1 MTKRPKREISKRRG
15 KEGKETVGVWARPGT
30 RRTRGTRSSEGAR
43 EVAVLAPGAA
53 IPLEAME
60 PGATAAVA
68 TTAVA
73 TATVDIAAVATAT
86 KKGNL
91 TTFGL
96 PVLFG
101 PYFYFLSGIC
111 RMIGDKN

>member
-1 MTKRPKREISKRRG
+1 MGQARDEED
-15 KEGKETVGVWARPGT
+15 EGDEELRV
-30 RRTRGTRSSEGAR
+30 AR
-43 EVAVLAPGAA
+43 EVAVVAPGAA

-73 TATVDIAAVATAT
+73 KATVDTAAVATAT

-91 TTFGL
+91 TAFGI
-96 PVLFG
+96 PVSFG
-101 PYFYFLSGIC
+101 SYFYSFFGIR
-111 RMIGDKN
+111 RMISGKN

>member
-1 MTKRPKREISKRRG
+1 
-15 KEGKETVGVWARPGT
+15 
-30 RRTRGTRSSEGAR
+30 
-43 EVAVLAPGAA
+43 VAVLAPGAA

-91 TTFGL
+91 TTYGL